1 MKKKVKDV
9 AAIRRLLRKAAR
21 KARSFTVAASARAA
35 LAAVLEGVYTFE
47 HAFPGDRPGYSTE
60 VWGAVY
66 ALDLGGRT
74 ALLVHYNLVN
84 EWGSLDFNHTE
95 EGIALYDPFLG
106 ELSVLAYWGQHAGED
121 SFMSDLPSLKEELTG
136 PDGPLGALRRGRL
149 SQGGHGPLGRNWQP
163 RVKYPEARP
172 LRRPRRLRRSA
183 A

>member
-1 MKKKVKDV
+1 MKKKKIKDI

-21 KARSFTVAASARAA
+21 KACSFTVAASARAA

-47 HAFPGDRPGYSTE
+47 HVSPYRTE
-60 VWGAVY
+60 VRATVY
-66 ALDLGGRT
+66 VLDLGGKR
-74 ALLVHYNLVN
+74 ALLVHYGLVS
-84 EWGSLDFNHTE
+84 EWGSLDFNHVE

-106 ELSVLAYWGQHAGED
+106 ELRLLSYWGQHAGED

-163 RVKYPEARP
+163 RMKYPEARP
-172 LRRPRRLRRSA
+172 LRRPRRLRRGA